1 MTDSKGWIALHRK
14 LLDKAIWTESTPEQ
28 KVILITLLLMANH
41 AEKEWEWQG
50 QKYVAKPGQFVTSL
64 SKIAEVC
71 GEGISF
77 QNVRTALK
85 RFEKYGFL
93 TNESTN
99 KNRLIT
105 INNWAFYQDNPNQP
119 NKQPNKQLTS
129 NQQATNKQLTTNNND
144 KQINNVTN
152 NVVVDEQVD
161 SISIATIYHF
171 WESNGFGMLAPKTR
185 EDLAYWVEDFKK
197 IGSTEIQALEIV
209 KEALMVALN
218 ANARRYNYVNAV
230 LKNWESQRATTLA
243 DVKALNKKREVQS
256 NSMKSNNYVGNRRI
270 EEVPDHFKNPPQE
283 THNPESVESARNAIN
298 QLLGGSSV
306 GN

>member
-1 MTDSKGWIALHRK
+1 MSDRGGWIVLHRK
-14 LLDKAIWTESTPEQ
+14 LLDKPIWFESTAEQ

-161 SISIATIYHF
+161 PISKAIRTYEQVFGLANPITIQTIQF
-171 WESNGFGMLAPKTR
+171 WCQ
-185 EDLAYWVEDFKK
+185 DLSPELVIK
-197 IGSTEIQALEIV
+197 ALEITS
-209 KEALMVALN
+209 KS
-218 ANARRYNYVNAV
+218 NARNFKYTEAILRS
-230 LKNWESQRATTLA
+230 WEKQGIQTIE
-243 DVKALNKKREVQS
+243 DVDALEKQREVQQQE
-256 NSMKSNNYVGNRRI
+256 KPKPKLYGNRRI

-283 THNPESVESARNAIN
+283 THNPESVESARNALN
-298 QLLGGSSV
+298 QLLEGSSV

>member
-1 MTDSKGWIALHRK
+1 MSDRGGWIVLHRK
-14 LLDKAIWTESTPEQ
+14 LLDKPIWFESTAEQ

-161 SISIATIYHF
+161 PISKVIRTYEQVFGLANAITIQTIQF
-171 WESNGFGMLAPKTR
+171 WCQ
-185 EDLAYWVEDFKK
+185 DLSPELVIK
-197 IGSTEIQALEIV
+197 ALEITSKSNARNFKYTEAILRDWEKRGIQTV
-209 KEALMVALN
+209 EDVEALE
-218 ANARRYNYVNAV
+218 
-230 LKNWESQRATTLA
+230 KQ
-243 DVKALNKKREVQS
+243 REVQRQE
-256 NSMKSNNYVGNRRI
+256 KQKPKFYGNRRI

-283 THNPESVESARNAIN
+283 TSNPESVESARNALN
-298 QLLGGSSV
+298 QLLGG
-306 GN
+306 NT

>member
-1 MTDSKGWIALHRK
+1 MSDRGGWIVLHRK
-14 LLDKAIWTESTPEQ
+14 LLDKPIWFESTAEQ

-161 SISIATIYHF
+161 PISKAIRTYEQVFGLANPITIQTIQY
-171 WESNGFGMLAPKTR
+171 WCQ
-185 EDLAYWVEDFKK
+185 DLSPELVIK
-197 IGSTEIQALEIV
+197 ALEITSNNNARSFKYTEAILRDWEKRGIQTV
-209 KEALMVALN
+209 EDVEALE
-218 ANARRYNYVNAV
+218 
-230 LKNWESQRATTLA
+230 KQ
-243 DVKALNKKREVQS
+243 REVQQQE
-256 NSMKSNNYVGNRRI
+256 KLKPKLYGNRRI

-283 THNPESVESARNAIN
+283 THNPESVESARNALN

>member
-1 MTDSKGWIALHRK
+1 MSDRGGWIVLHRK
-14 LLDKAIWTESTPEQ
+14 LLDKPIWFESTAEQ

-64 SKIAEVC
+64 PKIVEAC
-71 GEGISF
+71 GNGISIK
-77 QNVRTALK
+77 NVRTALK

-93 TNESTN
+93 ADKSTN

-105 INNWAFYQDNPNQP
+105 INNWAFYQDKPDEHGRQTGSQVADNR
-119 NKQPNKQLTS
+119 
-129 NQQATNKQLTTNNND
+129 QATGRRVASNNND

-161 SISIATIYHF
+161 PISKAIRTYEQVFGLASSINIQNIQY
-171 WESNGFGMLAPKTR
+171 WCQ
-185 EDLAYWVEDFKK
+185 DLSPELVIK
-197 IGSTEIQALEIV
+197 ALEITSNNNARSFKYTEAILRDWEKRGIQTV
-209 KEALMVALN
+209 EDVEALE
-218 ANARRYNYVNAV
+218 
-230 LKNWESQRATTLA
+230 KQ
-243 DVKALNKKREVQS
+243 REVQRQE
-256 NSMKSNNYVGNRRI
+256 KQKTKFYGNRRI

-283 THNPESVESARNAIN
+283 TSNPESVESARIALN

>member
-64 SKIAEVC
+64 PKIVEAC
-71 GEGISF
+71 GNGISIK
-77 QNVRTALK
+77 NVRTALK

-93 TNESTN
+93 ADKSTN

-105 INNWAFYQDNPNQP
+105 INNWAFYQDKPDGHGRQTGSQVADNR
-119 NKQPNKQLTS
+119 
-129 NQQATNKQLTTNNND
+129 QATGRRVASNNND

-161 SISIATIYHF
+161 PISKAIRTYEQVFGLASSINIQTIQY
-171 WESNGFGMLAPKTR
+171 WCQ
-185 EDLAYWVEDFKK
+185 DLSPELVIK
-197 IGSTEIQALEIV
+197 ALEITS
-209 KEALMVALN
+209 N
-218 ANARRYNYVNAV
+218 NNARSFKYTEAILRTWEKQGIQTIEDVDAV
-230 LKNWESQRATTLA
+230 EKQ
-243 DVKALNKKREVQS
+243 REVQKQKQPKP
-256 NSMKSNNYVGNRRI
+256 NFYGNRRI
-270 EEVPDHFKNPPQE
+270 EEIPDHIKNPPQE
-283 THNPESVESARNAIN
+283 VSNPEGVAAAKKALEE
-298 QLLGGSSV
+298 LLGG
-306 GN
+306 N

>member
-1 MTDSKGWIALHRK
+1 MSDRGGWIVLHRK
-14 LLDKAIWTESTPEQ
+14 LLDKPIWFESTAEQ

-105 INNWAFYQDNPNQP
+105 INNWAFYQNNPNDT
-119 NKQPNKQLTS
+119 NIQPNKQLTS

-152 NVVVDEQVD
+152 NVVVDEKVD
-161 SISIATIYHF
+161 PIS
-171 WESNGFGMLAPKTR
+171 
-185 EDLAYWVEDFKK
+185 
-197 IGSTEIQALEIV
+197 
-209 KEALMVALN
+209 
-218 ANARRYNYVNAV
+218 
-230 LKNWESQRATTLA
+230 
-243 DVKALNKKREVQS
+243 KAIRKL
-256 NSMKSNNYVGNRRI
+256 YGNRRI

-283 THNPESVESARNAIN
+283 THNPESVESARNALN
-298 QLLGGSSV
+298 QLLGG
-306 GN
+306 NT

>member
-1 MTDSKGWIALHRK
+1 MSDRGGWIVLHRK
-14 LLDKAIWTESTPEQ
+14 LLDKPIWFESTAEQ

-161 SISIATIYHF
+161 PISKAIRTYEQVFGLANPITIQTIQF
-171 WESNGFGMLAPKTR
+171 WCQ
-185 EDLAYWVEDFKK
+185 DLSPELVIK
-197 IGSTEIQALEIV
+197 ALEITS
-209 KEALMVALN
+209 KS
-218 ANARRYNYVNAV
+218 NARNFKYTEAILRS
-230 LKNWESQRATTLA
+230 WEKQGIQTIE
-243 DVKALNKKREVQS
+243 DVDALEKQREVQQQE
-256 NSMKSNNYVGNRRI
+256 KPKPKLYGNRRI

-283 THNPESVESARNAIN
+283 TPNPESVESARNALN

>member
-64 SKIAEVC
+64 PKIVEAC
-71 GEGISF
+71 GNGISIK
-77 QNVRTALK
+77 NVRTALK

-93 TNESTN
+93 ADKSTN

-105 INNWAFYQDNPNQP
+105 INNWAFYQDKPDGHGRQTGSQVADNR
-119 NKQPNKQLTS
+119 
-129 NQQATNKQLTTNNND
+129 QATGRRVASNNND
-144 KQINNVTN
+144 KQINNETN

-161 SISIATIYHF
+161 LISKAIRTYEQVFGLASSINIQNIQF
-171 WESNGFGMLAPKTR
+171 WCQ
-185 EDLAYWVEDFKK
+185 DLSPELVIK
-197 IGSTEIQALEIV
+197 ALEITSNNNARSFKYTEAILRDWEKRGIQTV
-209 KEALMVALN
+209 EDVEALE
-218 ANARRYNYVNAV
+218 
-230 LKNWESQRATTLA
+230 KQ
-243 DVKALNKKREVQS
+243 REVQQQE
-256 NSMKSNNYVGNRRI
+256 KQKPKFYGNRRI

-283 THNPESVESARNAIN
+283 THNPEGVESARNALN
-298 QLLGGSSV
+298 QLLGG
-306 GN
+306 NT

>member
-1 MTDSKGWIALHRK
+1 MSDRGGWIVLHRK
-14 LLDKAIWTESTPEQ
+14 LLDKPIWFESTAEQ

-64 SKIAEVC
+64 PKIVEAC
-71 GEGISF
+71 GNGISIK
-77 QNVRTALK
+77 NVRTALK

-93 TNESTN
+93 ADKSTN
-99 KNRLIT
+99 KNRMIT
-105 INNWAFYQDNPNQP
+105 INNWAFYQDKPDGHGRQTGSQVADNR
-119 NKQPNKQLTS
+119 
-129 NQQATNKQLTTNNND
+129 QATGRRVASNNND

-161 SISIATIYHF
+161 PISKVIRTYEQVFGLANPITIQTIQY
-171 WESNGFGMLAPKTR
+171 WCQ
-185 EDLAYWVEDFKK
+185 DLSPELVIK
-197 IGSTEIQALEIV
+197 ALEITSSNNARSFKYTEAILRSWEKQGIQTV
-209 KEALMVALN
+209 EDVEALE
-218 ANARRYNYVNAV
+218 
-230 LKNWESQRATTLA
+230 KQ
-243 DVKALNKKREVQS
+243 REVQQQE
-256 NSMKSNNYVGNRRI
+256 KPKPKLYGNRRI

>member
-1 MTDSKGWIALHRK
+1 MSDRGGWIVLHRK
-14 LLDKAIWTESTPEQ
+14 LLDKPIWFESTAEQ

-64 SKIAEVC
+64 PKIVEAC
-71 GEGISF
+71 GNGISIK
-77 QNVRTALK
+77 NVRTALK

-93 TNESTN
+93 ADKSTN

-105 INNWAFYQDNPNQP
+105 INNWAFYQDKPDGHGRQTGSQVADNR
-119 NKQPNKQLTS
+119 
-129 NQQATNKQLTTNNND
+129 QATGRRVAANNND

-161 SISIATIYHF
+161 PISKAIRTYEQVFGLANPITIQNIQF
-171 WESNGFGMLAPKTR
+171 WCQ
-185 EDLAYWVEDFKK
+185 DLSPELVIK
-197 IGSTEIQALEIV
+197 ALEIASNNNARSFKYTEAILRDWEKRGIQTV
-209 KEALMVALN
+209 EDVEALE
-218 ANARRYNYVNAV
+218 
-230 LKNWESQRATTLA
+230 KQ
-243 DVKALNKKREVQS
+243 REVQQQE
-256 NSMKSNNYVGNRRI
+256 KQKPKFYGNRRI